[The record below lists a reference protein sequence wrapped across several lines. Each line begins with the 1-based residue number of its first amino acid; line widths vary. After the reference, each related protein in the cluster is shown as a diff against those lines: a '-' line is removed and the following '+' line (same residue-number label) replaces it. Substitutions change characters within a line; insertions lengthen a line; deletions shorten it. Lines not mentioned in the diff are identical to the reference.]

1 MPETISILQSP
12 GGRAVAG
19 VRGACRVRRARA
31 AVRLHEGRLPFLKEY
46 DYLFK
51 TYYYYYYY

>member
-51 TYYYYYYY
+51 TYYYYYY